1 MFPVDLPDVEE
12 LTSGSE
18 RCLSALES
26 GAVED
31 QRFGC
36 SQVPVTR
43 GNVFWLQVF
52 EDGPPSSRSV
62 LALRSPDDP
71 DQVLALFLQDSWWSL
86 EDVLRTASPSRT
98 GLVPVASLAER
109 LLVFLLSRVVERLP
123 GEQQLFLLHPRA
135 ESCKLLWEGGA
146 AVGFYTFKARG
157 ARVDGW
163 SGRCY
168 ALPVLDSLQVRRSC
182 RGRGLGLRLLEDFC
196 STFQEEEL
204 LGISS
209 PLSEGLVA
217 VLRKLLGRRRDL
229 RDRLYEVEAPE
240 VLGGGARR
248 NIWLGIQLGRF
259 SPGSA
264 ADGGGTPAGVQRNPV
279 LGSSQ
284 QVGVSA
290 ASREVPGT
298 ER

>member
-1 MFPVDLPDVEE
+1 ILQNKSLQE
-12 LTSGSE
+12 
-18 RCLSALES
+18 
-26 GAVED
+26 
-31 QRFGC
+31 
-36 SQVPVTR
+36 VPVTR

-71 DQVLALFLQDSWWSL
+71 DQGSGRPGSSETRQGGTSPSVSCPAVLALFLQDSWWSL